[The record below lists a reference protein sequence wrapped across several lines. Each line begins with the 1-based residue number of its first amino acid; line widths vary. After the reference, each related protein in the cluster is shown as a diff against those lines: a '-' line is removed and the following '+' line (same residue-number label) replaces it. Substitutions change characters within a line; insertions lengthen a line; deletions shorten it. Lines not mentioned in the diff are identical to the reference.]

1 MSETPGKHEPID
13 FAGTR
18 GRGTPGGFVP
28 VRPARRKRRAR
39 RIVLVSL
46 ASVLPAA
53 VAVLLVGLLAVT
65 TRNDAVAVYAQ
76 KFPET
81 VTTGAPK

>member
-1 MSETPGKHEPID
+1 MSRSTLREP
-13 FAGTR
+13 AGAEHR
-18 GRGTPGGFVP
+18 GGFVP

-53 VAVLLVGLLAVT
+53 GAVLLVGLLAVT